1 MHIKFARAPT
11 ASHID
16 TTVAGNAEKPGRER
30 GFLRIVEM
38 GLLPE
43 DDHHL
48 LDNFLGLGD
57 ASVLAHQ
64 EGFEPRR
71 EKIEEFCKSDLVT
84 ILCDS
89 LRKGG
94 EMLSCVNIHSA
105 FDGLPALVFAVF
117 HKRYSAFVKGQTLA

>member
-1 MHIKFARAPT
+1 M
-11 ASHID
+11 
-16 TTVAGNAEKPGRER
+16 
-30 GFLRIVEM
+30 GF
-38 GLLPE
+38 LPE
-43 DDHHL
+43 DNHHL
-48 LDNFLGLGD
+48 LHDFLGLGD

-105 FDGLPALVFAVF
+105 FDGLPARFSQYFTRGTALLS
-117 HKRYSAFVKGQTLA
+117 KVKLLPDSL